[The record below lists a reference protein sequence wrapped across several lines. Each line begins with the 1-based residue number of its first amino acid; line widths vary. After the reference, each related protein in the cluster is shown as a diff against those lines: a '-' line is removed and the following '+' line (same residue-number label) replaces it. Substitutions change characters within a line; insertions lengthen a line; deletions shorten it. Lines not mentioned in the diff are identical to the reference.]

1 MNNRQK
7 DWIIFLGVS
16 PDRYDEVV
24 AIVREWR
31 EYARAHGVD
40 RQGLTRLNGRL
51 FGGRRLTGHSCC
63 LSYRSLRVNEYRTIV
78 ADFINEYRTIVAD
91 FIDGSR
97 LQCLPELFE
106 KAGHSMPEGDWEYML
121 VNQPVTFLLYTEYF
135 YVLGFTLDGR
145 IVIDTKEMYGD
156 VAGQAEYARANGDR
170 EYYRRLL
177 DTVKKNYARVLL
189 PEVPKGI
196 LKLPDRL

>member
-7 DWIIFLGVS
+7 DWIIFLGVI
-16 PDRYDEVV
+16 PDMHDKAV

-31 EYARAHGVD
+31 EYARANGVD
-40 RQGLTRLNGRL
+40 RDGLTRLNGRL
-51 FGGRRLTGHSCC
+51 FGDGKQLPGHSCC
-63 LSYRSLRVNEYRTIV
+63 LSYGSLRVDEYG
-78 ADFINEYRTIVAD
+78 TIVAD
-91 FIDGSR
+91 FIDGGR
-97 LQCLPELFE
+97 LPGLPELFE
-106 KAGHSMPEGDWEYML
+106 KAGRSMLEGDWEYML

-135 YVLGFTLDGR
+135 YVIGFTLDGR

-156 VAGQAEYARANGDR
+156 VAGQAEYWRSAGDR
-170 EYYRRLL
+170 EYYGRLL
-177 DTVKKNYARVLL
+177 DTVKKNYAEVLL